1 MSEQNNTWNIKL
13 FKESIDC
20 NINLSEIKNELLT
33 LFKSPNPIYIYLNS
47 QKIKEK
53 FSQFL
58 ICLSKKIVNWFKIED
73 NDNKTFIKTIYKQTN
88 YDKVWI
94 DVLEP
99 YLRES
104 KNFDLLNYLFY
115 VKTLNKDKQIIA
127 RTFLKMYL
135 HEEDLE
141 IKNFLHTTS
150 NIAFDKIQK
159 IYNDFDIK
167 LMKFNINLREDFVE
181 HFIEKIYL
189 QLPETKRDLF
199 LDNFIL
205 EIDKN
210 NLDFWDV
217 SKVLSKVITSYW
229 TMSERTKFQKII
241 SNEYFKDIK
250 NIIDIYIRDY
260 KNLRW
265 DFYVEISQKLEKYN
279 LSDRA
284 YLWQYIKKSIID
296 KHFPDIKYLFYDY
309 SSTVFV
315 DKNSYALL
323 KWEFKM
329 IPSISPESE
338 YIYNEYKEIQDL
350 KEIIL
355 ELSNNLFSFFLLP
368 IIYYTI
374 SEKLSIQKKD
384 LYKMEYLL
392 LFIFSENYSEYKKI
406 YMFFN
411 QLEVFIN
418 YENKSRVF
426 EKIQVSFSIIF
437 WVFLF
442 LFLAYLYLPIWVFLW
457 VLTMA
462 SIKYFEVVYPTIFYK
477 LKWNVWIK
485 FFAIVFLCISTY
497 FWFSNFDKVREDTQN
512 LSKQVEFLWTIPSKE
527 VIDNW
532 FKYIKA
538 SILEFWKK

>member
-1 MSEQNNTWNIKL
+1 MIKQNNNSNIKL
-13 FKESIDC
+13 FGDNIDC
-20 NINLSEIKNELLT
+20 NINLSEIKEELLI

-58 ICLSKKIVNWFKIED
+58 ICLSKKIVAWFKIED
-73 NDNKTFIKTIYKQTN
+73 TDDITFMKTIYKQTN

-94 DVLEP
+94 DILEL
-99 YLRES
+99 YLKES

-115 VKTLNKDKQIIA
+115 VKILNKDKQIIA
-127 RTFLKMYL
+127 RTLLKMYL
-135 HEEDLE
+135 HEEDTE
-141 IKNFLHTTS
+141 IKDFLNTYS
-150 NIAFDKIQK
+150 NITFDKIQK

-167 LMKFNINLREDFVE
+167 LMKFNINIKEDFVE

-205 EIDKN
+205 KIDKN

-217 SKVLSKVITSYW
+217 SKVLTKVIYSYG
-229 TMSERTKFQKII
+229 SLSKRNQLQEII
-241 SNEYFKDIK
+241 SNEYFKEIK
-250 NIIDIYIRDY
+250 DMIDIYVKDY
-260 KNLRW
+260 KTLRW
-265 DFYVEISQKLEKYN
+265 DFYVKISQKLEKYN
-279 LSDRA
+279 LTDRN
-284 YLWQYIKKSIID
+284 YLWQYIKMSIID
-296 KHFPDIKYLFYDY
+296 KHFPGVKYLFYDY
-309 SSTVFV
+309 SSNVFV
-315 DKNSYALL
+315 DKNIYTLL
-323 KWEFKM
+323 KWEFKI

-338 YIYNEYKEIQDL
+338 YIYSEYKEIQDL

-392 LFIFSENYSEYKKI
+392 LFILSKNYSEYKKI

-418 YENKSRVF
+418 YESKSRVL
-426 EKIQVSFSIIF
+426 EKIQVSFSIILA
-437 WVFLF
+437 VFLF
-442 LFLAYLYLPIWVFLW
+442 LVLAYLYMPIWVFLW
-457 VLTMA
+457 VFILA
-462 SIKYFEVVYPTIFYK
+462 FIKYFEVVYPTIFYK

-485 FFAIVFLCISTY
+485 FFAIVFLSVSTY
-497 FWFSNFDKVREDTQN
+497 FWFMNFDKVKEDTQV
-512 LSKQVEFLWTIPSKE
+512 LSKQVEFLWTISSKE
-527 VIDNW
+527 IIDNW